1 MNEYIRKSLDLSK
14 ENYLDLLLDIY
25 PMDEEPRRV
34 IPNNK
39 KTNIRNFICSQDK
52 VSLILELL
60 TLELFPIKDSYIAF
74 LKRSA
79 NPRQVLENNPNTIER
94 LGNRLINMGYDE
106 IIDECSKPK
115 ETNRKI
121 GPMFKN
127 WIGTLSSTYNI
138 TTSENAILNNTN
150 GIIILNTSDDNMK
163 RFATQHLG
171 YTINKGIDFIAK
183 KDNTYIVG
191 ETKFLTDFG
200 GHQNAQLNDA
210 MAIFSNN
217 FNDNV
222 LPVAI
227 LDGVVWIERGKQYNT
242 IIENNTKTILSALL
256 IPELLESI

>member
-39 KTNIRNFICSQDK
+39 KTNIRNFINSQDK

-79 NPRQVLENNPNTIER
+79 TPRQVLENNPNTIER

-138 TTSENAILNNTN
+138 TTSENAILNSTN

-210 MAIFSNN
+210 MAIFNNN

-242 IIENNTKTILSALL
+242 IIENNTRTILSALL